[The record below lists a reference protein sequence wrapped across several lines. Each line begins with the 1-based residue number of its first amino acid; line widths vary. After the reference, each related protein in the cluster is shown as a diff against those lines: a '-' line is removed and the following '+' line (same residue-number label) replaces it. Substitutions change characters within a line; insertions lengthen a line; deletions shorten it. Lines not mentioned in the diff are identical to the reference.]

1 MSEENLSLPYPHS
14 LPGEKADILDK
25 IRPEE
30 VVELI
35 RQKLLGRELDEN
47 GKWVE
52 NPALSRNAISPM
64 GAWDI
69 SNLLLSVSNPSTSIS
84 DLTDK
89 DIKKRAYSI
98 TEKAVKKMIADWRDY
113 KITNTAQMEYIADIV
128 YSIAFI
134 VLKQCEREGIRRLVK
149 ETRTEAH
156 HTVSTGEEKK
166 KHFWEGKK

>member
-1 MSEENLSLPYPHS
+1 MEEENLSSLPYPYTS
-14 LPGEKADILDK
+14 SDKADLFDK
-25 IRPEE
+25 IRPDE

-52 NPALSRNAISPM
+52 NPALNRNAISPM

-69 SNLLLSVSNPSTSIS
+69 SNLLLSVSNPSTPIS
-84 DLTDK
+84 DLTNK
-89 DIKKRAYSI
+89 DIMKRAYSI

-113 KITNTAQMEYIADIV
+113 KITNTAQMDYIADIV
-128 YSIAFI
+128 YSIVFI
-134 VLKQCEREGIRRLVK
+134 VLKQCEREGVRRLLK

-156 HTVSTGEEKK
+156 HTVSAGEENKK
-166 KHFWEGKK
+166 AFWRRK